1 MELGTVFSPAEL
13 ELAHFTPAP
22 GSTAEARENWG
33 VGVQGR
39 HLRAHLRAL
48 ISGSDVPS
56 HGTALE
62 TDCVIMIIITHAKQ
76 TF

>member
-22 GSTAEARENWG
+22 GGTAEARVNWG

-39 HLRAHLRAL
+39 HL
-48 ISGSDVPS
+48 
-56 HGTALE
+56 
-62 TDCVIMIIITHAKQ
+62 
-76 TF
+76 